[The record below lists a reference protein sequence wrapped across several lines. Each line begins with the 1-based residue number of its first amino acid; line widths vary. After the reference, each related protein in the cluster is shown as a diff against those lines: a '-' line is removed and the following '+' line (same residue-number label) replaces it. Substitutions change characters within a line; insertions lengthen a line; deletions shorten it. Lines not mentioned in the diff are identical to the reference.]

1 MKKISIDNG
10 TTYIE
15 PAEAIETIGMDA
27 IVNVMDDDLREAVHA
42 DLAPC
47 SDVEFLTEYLRRADD
62 NLIIG

>member
-15 PAEAIETIGMDA
+15 PAEALEAIGMDA
-27 IVNVMDDDLREAVHA
+27 IVNVMDDDLRESVHA

-47 SDVEFLTEYLRRADD
+47 SDLEFLTAYLDRAEED
-62 NLIIG
+62 LIIG